1 MNEKQTIID
10 FLKDYHPSTPA
21 TYKIATSLLAGL
33 NKTSLEEL
41 ALISKDQ
48 FIRYRAKRQLA
59 ATVGKIRN
67 TPMDTLLPLYT
78 NKKSGKVVSSRVEL
92 FRRFPSL
99 DPDQQ
104 KCVAKAFFESSA
116 SDARKMATYLMG
128 HWDDMFLDIIETA
141 WLDGASDE
149 SLAKLVIRYH
159 RLDFVMSHIHEL
171 EAFNGPMLA
180 VRRCQA
186 GMPPKIDDW
195 PLTDYLAIIYNSGMA
210 IEEDEAAYLMS
221 SYLVSAALYDIES
234 GRVPDYTRKSDIE
247 HPSLIF
253 LEGVRLMV
261 YYLGCMGLTHSLSTF
276 EEMDNKLCSELGN
289 GQMKSILA
297 EDNTSDEDK
306 IIAVWRIFCEKA
318 VALYDNPDLRPM
330 KVKMN
335 SDATPCIVFGG
346 LKKPVYADDANTMP
360 DDLFSRDEDTVV
372 IDGIPF

>member
-1 MNEKQTIID
+1 MNEQQNIID
-10 FLKDYHPSTPA
+10 FLKGYHPSTPS

-33 NKTSLEEL
+33 NKSSLEEL
-41 ALISKDQ
+41 ALVTEDQ

-141 WLDGASDE
+141 WLDDTSDE
-149 SLAKLVIRYH
+149 NLAKLIIRYH
-159 RLDFVMSHIHEL
+159 RLDFVLSHISEL

-186 GMPPKIDDW
+186 GNPPRIEDW
-195 PLTDYLAIIYNSGMA
+195 PLTDYMAIIYNSGMA
-210 IEEDEAAYLMS
+210 IREDEATYLMS

-234 GRVPDYTRKSDIE
+234 GRVPDFTRKSDIE

-253 LEGVRLMV
+253 LEGARLMV
-261 YYLGCMGLTHSLSTF
+261 YYLGRMGLTQSLSTF
-276 EEMDNKLCSELGN
+276 EEMDNKICSLLGE
-289 GQMKSILA
+289 GQMAEILA
-297 EDNTSDEDK
+297 DDNTSDEDK
-306 IIAVWRIFCEKA
+306 IIAVWRMFCETA
-318 VALYDNPDLRPM
+318 VALYDDSDLRPM

-346 LKKPVYADDANTMP
+346 LKKPVYTDDANTMLE
-360 DDLFSRDEDTVV
+360 DLFSKDEDTVV
-372 IDGIPF
+372 IDGTPF

>member
-41 ALISKDQ
+41 ALISEDQ
-48 FIRYRAKRQLA
+48 FIRYRVKRQLA
-59 ATVGKIRN
+59 VPEGLSRN
-67 TPMDTLLPLYT
+67 TPFNKLLTLYT
-78 NKKSGKVVSSRVEL
+78 NKMSGKVIPSRNEL
-92 FRRFPSL
+92 FRRLPYL
-99 DPDQQ
+99 DPSQQ
-104 KCVAKAFFESSA
+104 KRVVEAFLNGSA
-116 SDARKMATYLMG
+116 SDAKKMATYLMG
-128 HWDDMFLDIIETA
+128 HWDDMFLDLVERA
-141 WLDGASDE
+141 WLDDISDE
-149 SLAKLVIRYH
+149 NLAKLIIRYH

-186 GMPPKIDDW
+186 GIPPRIEDW
-195 PLTDYLAIIYNSGMA
+195 PLTDYLAIVYNSGMA
-210 IEEDEAAYLMS
+210 IREDEAIYLMS

-253 LEGVRLMV
+253 LEGARLMV
-261 YYLGCMGLTHSLSTF
+261 YYLGCMGLTHSLSAF
-276 EEMDNKLCSELGN
+276 EEINNRLCSKLGD
-289 GQMKSILA
+289 GRMQEILSDA
-297 EDNTSDEDK
+297 KTSAEDK
-306 IIAVWRIFCEKA
+306 IIAVWRLFCETV
-318 VALYDNPDLRPM
+318 VAFYDDSDLRPM
-330 KVKMN
+330 RVKAN

-346 LKKPVYADDANTMP
+346 LQKPVYADDANTMP

-372 IDGIPF
+372 IDGTPF